1 MNNFSAFIGI
11 IAGIISIALA
21 VPTFLE
27 HRRKGL
33 SKTAL
38 FLMCAVIVVV
48 IGAGLYF
55 STSATIIPHPPTN
68 PFVSNATVPPTATP
82 SPAPTP
88 TVIPINQTMSCT
100 NCPATDPDYNF
111 SLLVKN
117 ATIDAANSQVTL
129 LIGVQNLSTTSQTDV
144 EVSFLRF
151 QDTQTGVTTNGA
163 GGCFSSFP
171 LAGQST
177 YLCRPT
183 FQFVP
188 VTGHEY
194 SFSAGLLALG
204 RAATY
209 LFSPITIKL
218 R

>member
-1 MNNFSAFIGI
+1 MNNFSALVGI

-21 VPTFLE
+21 IPTFLE
-27 HRRKGL
+27 HIRKGL

-38 FLMCAVIVVV
+38 FLMSAAIVVV

-55 STSATIIPHPPTN
+55 STSTTIIPHSPTN
-68 PFVSNATVPPTATP
+68 PFVSNATETPPATP
-82 SPAPTP
+82 SPAPKP
-88 TVIPINQTMSCT
+88 QVIPINQTMSCT

-111 SLLVKN
+111 SLLVKS
-117 ATIDAANSQVTL
+117 AMIDSVNSQVTL
-129 LIGVQNLSTTSQTDV
+129 LIGVQNLSTTSQTEV

-151 QDTQTGVTTNGA
+151 QDPQTGVTTNGA

-177 YLCRPT
+177 YFCRPT

-188 VTGHEY
+188 VTEHEY

-204 RAATY
+204 RATTY

-218 R
+218 